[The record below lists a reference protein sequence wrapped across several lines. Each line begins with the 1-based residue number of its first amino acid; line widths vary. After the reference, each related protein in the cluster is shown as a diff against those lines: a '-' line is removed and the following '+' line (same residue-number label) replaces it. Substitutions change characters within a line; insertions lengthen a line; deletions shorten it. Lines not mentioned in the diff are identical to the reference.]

1 MVVRLL
7 LFALLAGCASAPKP
21 APVVAPEPECMFT
34 AHARL
39 VSSADEC
46 YCVGDLAW
54 VVTREEHEARAA
66 AWEQHCTATK
76 ILRVCFPGD
85 SDAPGE
91 VAYKNRKCVSKDGKA
106 TSEGPPRYWEE
117 RVDPN
122 GKVWSAE
129 QVAKLH
135 SEVEEKI
142 ARGSFSQAYD
152 QAYKALFRS
161 SDSEG
166 QVVTRGLKREDY
178 VATMELA
185 GRAAE
190 YLDDR
195 SKIGAIYWN
204 LMGKY
209 QDFGYRS
216 PRTKLRLLT
225 GLLLATALYDQE
237 ERKKQIAALALE
249 HLDQVPDATP
259 LERGRLMI
267 AYGLSLRSQS
277 DPLGG
282 FIQVEEGYELIS
294 KAVPKNH
301 PERIR
306 PLSLLMAY
314 NITQGRFEPA
324 SHFGRALL
332 DTLTMPVPE
341 GATLENPERLGWAEL
356 SLAAAVAE
364 TGQRKQA
371 KRLSTAALDRL
382 RELYGPG
389 TAGHGVSLD
398 TFSHVS
404 LRNND
409 IKSAE
414 KASKEALALV
424 DGGSVQFWP
433 GSEVDIVTGMA
444 RVLRAKKK
452 KKKALELFQRAALLA
467 SLKVRDVPRYVAYTQ
482 CYLYA
487 SLKENRRH
495 DEAAQMQA
503 AALERALS
511 ALPEGSRTL
520 KICQDG
526 AFSGY

>member
-7 LFALLAGCASAPKP
+7 VFALLAGCASAPKP
-21 APVVAPEPECMFT
+21 APVAAPEPECMFT
-34 AHARL
+34 AHVRL
-39 VSSADEC
+39 VTSADEC
-46 YCVGDLAW
+46 YCVQDRAW
-54 VVTREEHEARAA
+54 VVTREEHEARDA
-66 AWEQHCTATK
+66 AWKKHCTATK
-76 ILRVCFPGD
+76 VLRSCFPGD
-85 SDAPGE
+85 GDAQGE
-91 VAYKNRKCVSKDGKA
+91 VAYENGTCVSKDGKA

-142 ARGSFSQAYD
+142 AKGSFALAYE
-152 QAYKALFRS
+152 QAYKALRRS
-161 SDSEG
+161 SDSETNT
-166 QVVTRGLKREDY
+166 VTHGLKREDY

-195 SKIGAIYWN
+195 SKIGSIYWN
-204 LMGKY
+204 IMGMY

-216 PRTKLRLLT
+216 PRTELRLLT
-225 GLLLATALYDQE
+225 GMLLAATLYGQE
-237 ERKKQIAALALE
+237 DKKKQIAALALE

-267 AYGLSLRSQS
+267 AYGLSLRSQAK
-277 DPLGG
+277 PLDGS
-282 FIQVEEGYELIS
+282 IQVEEGYELIS
-294 KAVPKNH
+294 GVVPKHH

-306 PLSLLMAY
+306 PLRLLMAY
-314 NITQGRFEPA
+314 NVSQSRFEPA

-332 DTLTMPVPE
+332 DTLTKPVPE

-356 SLAAAVAE
+356 ILAAAVAE

-371 KRLSTAALDRL
+371 QRLSTAGLERL
-382 RELYGPG
+382 RELYGTG
-389 TAGHGVSLD
+389 TAGHGVILD

-424 DGGSVQFWP
+424 DGGSVEFSP
-433 GSEVDIVTGMA
+433 GAEVDIVTGMA
-444 RVLRAKKK
+444 RVMRAKKK
-452 KKKALELFQRAALLA
+452 KKKALKLFQRAALLA

-482 CYLYA
+482 CYLYIA
-487 SLKENRRH
+487 LKENGRH
-495 DEAAQMQA
+495 DEAAQMRDA
-503 AALERALS
+503 TLERAQTV
-511 ALPEGSRTL
+511 LPEGSRLL
-520 KICQDG
+520 KTCQDG